1 MYQIK
6 GEEKSYHIYMYSMR
20 LVFTSSLAVRKSLS
34 KSDGLNSKKL
44 IETFEET

>member
-20 LVFTSSLAVRKSLS
+20 LVFTSSLAVRKS
-34 KSDGLNSKKL
+34 DGLNSKKL